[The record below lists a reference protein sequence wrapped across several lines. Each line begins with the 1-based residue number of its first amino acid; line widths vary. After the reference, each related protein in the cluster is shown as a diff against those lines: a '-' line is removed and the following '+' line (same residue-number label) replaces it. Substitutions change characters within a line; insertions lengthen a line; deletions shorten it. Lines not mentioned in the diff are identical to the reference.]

1 MANEVSLDSFD
12 HVGMVVKNAQATA
25 ESWTKLMGV
34 GPWRFSPG
42 GAALK
47 LAHGKLGDVM
57 FELLEPQEGQPSL
70 WADFLQEHGEG
81 LHHVCTKVADVEAAA
96 TKLEADG
103 GTIMIKMFPH
113 MAYVNIGGPGSVIM
127 ELLKT

>member
-25 ESWTKLMGV
+25 ESWTKLLGI
-34 GPWRFSPG
+34 GPWKFTPG

-47 LAHGKLGDVM
+47 LAHAKMGGVM

-70 WADFLQEHGEG
+70 WADFLASNGEG
-81 LHHVCTKVADVEAAA
+81 LHHVCTKVANVEAAT
-96 TKLEADG
+96 TKLEEDG
-103 GTIMIKMFPH
+103 GTVMIKMFPH
-113 MAYVNIGGPGSVIM
+113 MSYVNIGGPGSVIM
-127 ELLKT
+127 ELLKS